1 MYVKDYLSACCI
13 TDGNGSDREPAAGE
27 KQAGS
32 HRAERQ
38 DAGSAAFGLTD
49 TEQQRVLTIATMNR
63 WKIVN

>member
-13 TDGNGSDREPAAGE
+13 TDGNGSDREPDAGE

-38 DAGSAAFGLTD
+38 DAGSAAFCLTD
-49 TEQQRVLTIATMNR
+49 TE
-63 WKIVN
+63 